1 MVQEDIESKMGYI
14 NQLLQGLPAEYK
26 LRTIQGILYDLK
38 NDKQLFDALAQ
49 IVKDI
54 QKGNFTEKEKYQ
66 NKFGRAI
73 KWAESRLRNEKD
85 PEKLMTLTPKRLAH
99 EYCSRTGWPQ
109 NLLYKPMK
117 KVKQKECMRR
127 LRERRKLE
135 AQDGRKDHAREQ
147 IISNS

>member
-1 MVQEDIESKMGYI
+1 MVQVDIESKMEYI

-26 LRTIQGILYDLK
+26 LRTIQGILYDLR

-85 PEKLMTLTPKRLAH
+85 PEKLRKLTARRLAA
-99 EYCSRTGWPQ
+99 EYSARTGWPQ
-109 NLLYKPMK
+109 NLLYKLMK

-127 LRERRKLE
+127 LRERRKTE
-135 AQDGRKDHAREQ
+135 GTKEEEKVNEHG
-147 IISNS
+147 

>member
-1 MVQEDIESKMGYI
+1 MVQVDIESKMEYI
-14 NQLLQGLPAEYK
+14 NQLIQGLPAEYK
-26 LRTIQGILYDLK
+26 LRTIQGILYDLR
-38 NDKQLFDALAQ
+38 NNKQLFDALAQ

-85 PEKLMTLTPKRLAH
+85 PEKLRKLTARRLAA
-99 EYCSRTGWPQ
+99 EYSARTGWAQ
-109 NLLYKPMK
+109 NLLYKLMK

-127 LRERRKLE
+127 LRERRKTE
-135 AQDGRKDHAREQ
+135 GTKEEGIVNEHG
-147 IISNS
+147 